1 MVVHNT
7 VPGTA
12 ALLRTMLTKQSRGLL
27 KQSLVVLLSFFLF
40 KVTKQQVTRL
50 PPYSYSWTIYSLW
63 EGCRSSKHVDQTKVP
78 GTVTRVY
85 ENATY
90 SLFNEYKS
98 VYNSVYNCSR
108 MVSDELSRDCNLI
121 HIVVHNTVPG
131 TDAFLGNVLTK
142 QSRGPLPKFTRML
155 HTVPKTVILFIWWR
169 TTHSL
174 GLLPFFKPYWT
185 NSPGDRY
192 QGLRE
197 FHIQSPRLLHYSYG
211 GNTQSLR
218 WLLSFKLSGP
228 NNIPQDCSHIHT
240 VVHYTVPATAAVV
253 WIIVPKQQSPSLV
266 NMFRRRVSVPGTV
279 LCNILCIMLQSC
291 DNTSLTTPEQL

>member
-1 MVVHNT
+1 MCWRPT
-7 VPGTA
+7 
-12 ALLRTMLTKQSRGLL
+12 
-27 KQSLVVLLSFFLF
+27 QSLWLLPFFE
-40 KVTKQQVTRL
+40 
-50 PPYSYSWTIYSLW
+50 PYS
-63 EGCRSSKHVDQTKVP
+63 
-78 GTVTRVY
+78 
-85 ENATY
+85 
-90 SLFNEYKS
+90 
-98 VYNSVYNCSR
+98 
-108 MVSDELSRDCNLI
+108 
-121 HIVVHNTVPG
+121 
-131 TDAFLGNVLTK
+131 TK
-142 QSRGPLPKFTRML
+142 QSRGPLKQSLVILLSSFDSKWPHNRSPDCHHIHIVEQHTVSGKAAVLRSMLTKQKSQGPLLGFTRML
-155 HTVPKTVILFIWWR
+155 HTVSKTVILFIWWR

-174 GLLPFFKPYWT
+174 GLLPFFKPYWP

-253 WIIVPKQQSPSLV
+253 WIIVPKQQSQSLV

-279 LCNILCIMLQSC
+279 LCNILCIICIMLQSC